1 MLLRSICQCMQKP
14 TRGGV
19 GVSSV
24 IRSVV
29 SRHPSIHPSAAC
41 MHGEGLALAARFT
54 SIDGIGK
61 AIAGFAG
68 CWCSQEYSSL
78 QAKKPP
84 INAHAPS
91 SINMWRCIRACHGQ
105 DARALR
111 LRGMACDDDQIH
123 SIGGWVGYCTQ
134 GLRVVRT
141 P

>member
-1 MLLRSICQCMQKP
+1 MHMLLRSICQCMQKP
-14 TRGGV
+14 TRGG
-19 GVSSV
+19 GFHHSSV

-29 SRHPSIHPSAAC
+29 THPSIHQASAAC

-61 AIAGFAG
+61 AIAGFAV

-111 LRGMACDDDQIH
+111 LRGMACA
-123 SIGGWVGYCTQ
+123 
-134 GLRVVRT
+134 LRR
-141 P
+141 